1 MPFSGGYRFRSF
13 EGEAEPVLRDFP
25 DSRAITT
32 ENQPLSGHVREPWH
46 LGRNETIELFRRSGC
61 ETLLPS
67 RFETVSDFDRTQTII
82 VNAVHNSLLG
92 RNFKPDIFDN
102 SGLFANG
109 LKTLRVLFPSARI
122 TIAINKRS
130 GKWFETEVARE
141 VAAVRVMS
149 DRYPQEFPVL
159 LRRDILNV
167 PVGNKDESIL
177 VIPFLDVIQI
187 AESMTRGKTLTDRI
201 LLVAGPGVS
210 KPGWYRIPIGTH
222 FEDIRK
228 HLLKSEEY
236 GPWRIIRGD
245 ALTGAVVTPDD
256 NAVKIS
262 DREITVIR
270 EHASRDF
277 YRFLNPGF
285 TYDSYSR
292 VTFRN
297 YIPLLPKRMDSNIHG
312 GVRPCVQ
319 CNFCDEV
326 CPVGI
331 YPHLIWKHV
340 KAEIIEQSF
349 RLKPDHCIDCRL
361 CDYVCP
367 SKISLSAAIQDAADK
382 CREGGAE

>member
-1 MPFSGGYRFRSF
+1 MSFSGGYRFSNF
-13 EGEAEPVLRDFP
+13 EGEAEAVVRDFSDAGP
-25 DSRAITT
+25 LQR
-32 ENQPLSGHVREPWH
+32 ENRPLDGHVRAPWH
-46 LGRNETIELFRRSGC
+46 LNRDGAIELFHRSGC
-61 ETLLPS
+61 QDFYPV
-67 RFETVSDFDRTQTII
+67 RFETAVDFDRIQNII
-82 VNAVHNSLLG
+82 VNAVHNSLLD
-92 RNFKPDIFDN
+92 RNFEPGIFDDDE
-102 SGLFANG
+102 LFANG

-130 GKWFETEVARE
+130 GKWFETEVVHE
-141 VAAVRVMS
+141 FAAVRVMS

-167 PVGNKDESIL
+167 PVGKNDESIL
-177 VIPFLDVIQI
+177 VIPFLDVIQT

-256 NAVKIS
+256 NTVKIS

-285 TYDSYSR
+285 TYD
-292 VTFRN
+292 
-297 YIPLLPKRMDSNIHG
+297 
-312 GVRPCVQ
+312 
-319 CNFCDEV
+319 
-326 CPVGI
+326 
-331 YPHLIWKHV
+331 
-340 KAEIIEQSF
+340 
-349 RLKPDHCIDCRL
+349 
-361 CDYVCP
+361 
-367 SKISLSAAIQDAADK
+367 
-382 CREGGAE
+382 